1 MIAGPR
7 PTRLLPHIS
16 RLLGDLGLGDS
27 LVELEQ
33 KTTALRQETTALRQE
48 TTELRQ
54 KNGELEKQYASARRV
69 ALASVTRLK
78 ESIAAL
84 KYERRTTASP
94 TPSTIKHQPNSV
106 STSDSDQSVRNA
118 VELWARA
125 FRSNFNENSRL
136 LSKVLTHISFLNSE

>member
-33 KTTALRQETTALRQE
+33 KTTALRQE